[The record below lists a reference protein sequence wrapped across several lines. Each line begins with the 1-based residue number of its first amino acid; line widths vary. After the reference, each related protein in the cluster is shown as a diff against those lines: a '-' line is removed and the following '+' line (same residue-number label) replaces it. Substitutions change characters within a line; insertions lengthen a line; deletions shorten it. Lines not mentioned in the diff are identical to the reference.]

1 MTVIKINIL
10 PKKFISYFLSVIFI
24 LLVFHCLYLST
35 VFFYGYSYRHL
46 FHLFYLDEESNI
58 PTFYSTV
65 GISVA
70 AILLFVVAILH
81 KNVNNSN
88 YRYWIFL
95 GVLFSLLAYDEASS
109 MHENINEIFWERY
122 PDLPVYLGFGWVIPY
137 FIILVVI
144 ALFSIRFLKSIPLKT
159 AVLFISSGLIYVT
172 GAMGMEFIG
181 AYLWATKGGQ
191 ASLIYNFFATIEE
204 LLEMLGIA
212 FFMYSILDY
221 IQRAFGS
228 VVNIQFK

>member
-1 MTVIKINIL
+1 MSLSISFNCFL
-10 PKKFISYFLSVIFI
+10 LRLFIQAF
-24 LLVFHCLYLST
+24 
-35 VFFYGYSYRHL
+35 

-65 GISVA
+65 GIGVA
-70 AILLFVVAILH
+70 AALLFIVAVLNKKI
-81 KNVNNSN
+81 KNSN
-88 YRYWIFL
+88 YKYWIFL
-95 GVLFSLLAYDEASS
+95 GTLFTLLAYDETSS
-109 MHENINEIFWERY
+109 MHENINEIFWEKY

-137 FIILVVI
+137 FIFLVI
-144 ALFSIRFLKSIPLKT
+144 IGLFSIRFLKSIPKKT

-191 ASLIYNFFATIEE
+191 ASLLYNFFATIEE
-204 LLEMLGIA
+204 LLEMLGIV

-221 IQRAFGS
+221 IQKEHGN
-228 VVNIQFK
+228 VVTIRFN